1 MAYYDAEQVGR
12 GQGSWGAAKG
22 LLLTPS
28 LLPESGLSTP
38 AAQRSLFAPG
48 AFLTPVG
55 LNATY

>member
-1 MAYYDAEQVGR
+1 MANDDAEQVGR
-12 GQGSWGAAKG
+12 DQGSWGAAKG

-38 AAQRSLFAPG
+38 PAQRSLFAPG

-55 LNATY
+55 LSAAY